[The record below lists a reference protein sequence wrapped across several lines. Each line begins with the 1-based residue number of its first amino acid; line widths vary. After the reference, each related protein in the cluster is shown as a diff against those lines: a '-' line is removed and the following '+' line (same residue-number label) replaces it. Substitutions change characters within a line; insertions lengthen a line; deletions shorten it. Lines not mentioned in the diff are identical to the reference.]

1 MSLCL
6 EQCLCLCFEC
16 LCLCVEE
23 EAAKVEGRWKE
34 AERMVGRSEWS
45 VKQRMVWY

>member
-6 EQCLCLCFEC
+6 EQCSCLCFEC

-23 EAAKVEGRWKE
+23 EAAKVEG
-34 AERMVGRSEWS
+34 G
-45 VKQRMVWY
+45 

>member
-1 MSLCL
+1 MLVFFPCVFGAVVSLCL

-23 EAAKVEGRWKE
+23 EAAEVEVEVEG
-34 AERMVGRSEWS
+34 G
-45 VKQRMVWY
+45 